1 MVYYAIQKTNGW
13 KNISS
18 EKLEK
23 VFTMGEEYKKV
34 LDLGKTEREFVE
46 LATSF
51 AKECGFIDA
60 RLKDTLVPGDKVY
73 YLNRHKNIV
82 LAVIGKEDILKGIN
96 YIVSHIDSPRLDL
109 KQNPL
114 YEEFELAYMKTH
126 YYGGIKKY
134 QWASIP
140 LALHGVVVLSNGEK
154 VKVVIGEHEDDPV
167 FTVPDILPHLD
178 RKVQGDRTAREVI
191 KGEELQIIVGSIP
204 TTINDEEIKDSVKY
218 AILEKLNDIYGIV
231 EEDFISA
238 ELELVPSQK
247 AKDVG
252 LDRSLIGAYGQDDR
266 ICAYTSLRA
275 ILDMQDVPERTA
287 VCFLADKEETGSDGS
302 TGLQSD
308 FIDYF
313 TADMIFKT
321 KRIYSDLYLKETLW
335 NSKALS
341 SDVNAGID
349 PIFKSVHDEQ
359 NAPKLGYGVV
369 IVKYT
374 GSGGKYG
381 TNDADAE
388 YVGEIRKMLND
399 NGVLWQTGM
408 LGKVDEGGGG
418 TVAKYLAKKG
428 ISTIDIGPA
437 LLAMHSPFEIS
448 SKLDV
453 FETYKAYKAFYRG
466 EKKDKTKYI
475 AKSNKIY
482 L

>member
-1 MVYYAIQKTNGW
+1 MLYKKTNGW

-18 EKLEK
+18 EKMEK

-204 TTINDEEIKDSVKY
+204 ATINDEEVKDLVKY

-275 ILDMQDVPERTA
+275 ILDIQDVPERTA

-349 PIFKSVHDEQ
+349 PIFKSVHDTQ

-388 YVGEIRKMLND
+388 YVGEIRKILND

-453 FETYKAYKAFYRG
+453 FETYKAYKAFYKG

>member
-1 MVYYAIQKTNGW
+1 MLYKKTNGW

-18 EKLEK
+18 EKMEK

-34 LDLGKTEREFVE
+34 LDLGKIEREFVE

-114 YEEFELAYMKTH
+114 YEELELAYMKTH

-204 TTINDEEIKDSVKY
+204 ATINDEEIKDSVKY

>member
-1 MVYYAIQKTNGW
+1 MLYKKTNGW

-18 EKLEK
+18 EKMEK

-114 YEEFELAYMKTH
+114 YEELELAYMKTH

-453 FETYKAYKAFYRG
+453 FETYRAYKAFYRG

>member
-1 MVYYAIQKTNGW
+1 MLYKKVNGW
-13 KNISS
+13 KDISP
-18 EKLEK
+18 EK
-23 VFTMGEEYKKV
+23 VEEIFTMGEEYKKV
-34 LDLGKTEREFVE
+34 LDIGKTEREFIDFSVE
-46 LATSF
+46 L
-51 AKECGFIDA
+51 AKECGFVDA
-60 RLKDTLVPGDKVY
+60 RMKDSFVPGDKIY
-73 YLNRHKNIV
+73 YVNREKNV
-82 LAVIGKEDILKGIN
+82 ALVVIGKEDILKGIN
-96 YIVSHIDSPRLDL
+96 YVVSHIDSPRLDL
-109 KQNPL
+109 KANPL

-140 LALHGVVVLSNGEK
+140 LALHGVVILRDGRRVNI
-154 VKVVIGEHEDDPV
+154 VIGEHEDDPV

-178 RKVQGDRTAREVI
+178 RVIQGDRKARDVI

-204 TTINDEEIKDSVKY
+204 SVIKDKEIKDLVKY
-218 AILEKLNDIYGIV
+218 GVLERLNKAYGMT

-252 LDRSLIGAYGQDDR
+252 IDRSLIGAYGQDDR
-266 ICAYTSLRA
+266 ICGYTSLRA
-275 ILDMQDVPERTA
+275 ILDIDEIPERTA

-302 TGLQSD
+302 TGLQSQYLE
-308 FIDYF
+308 YF
-313 TADMIFKT
+313 TSNIIAKT
-321 KRIYSDLYLKETLW
+321 KNMYSDLYLKETLW

-341 SDVNAGID
+341 SDVTVGID
-349 PIFKSVHDEQ
+349 PIFKSVNDPQ
-359 NAPKLGYGVV
+359 NTASLNYGIV
-369 IVKYT
+369 ITKYT

-388 YVGEIRKMLND
+388 YVGEIRKLLND
-399 NGVLWQTGM
+399 SGIKWQTGM
-408 LGKVDEGGGG
+408 LGKIDEGGGG

-428 ISTIDIGPA
+428 IKTIDVGPA
-437 LLAMHSPFEIS
+437 LLAMHSPFEVS

-453 FETYKAYKAFYRG
+453 YETYRAYKAFFEG
-466 EKKDKTKYI
+466 IKHDEKKYI

>member
-1 MVYYAIQKTNGW
+1 MLYKKTNGW

-18 EKLEK
+18 EKMEK

-204 TTINDEEIKDSVKY
+204 ATINDEEVKDLVKY

>member
-1 MVYYAIQKTNGW
+1 MLYKKVNGW
-13 KNISS
+13 KDISS
-18 EKLEK
+18 EKVEK
-23 VFTMGEEYKKV
+23 IFSMGEEYKKV
-34 LDLGKTEREFVE
+34 LDIGKTEREFVDFSIE
-46 LATSF
+46 L

-60 RLKDTLVPGDKVY
+60 RFKETLVPGDKVY
-73 YLNRHKNIV
+73 YVNREKNAV
-82 LAVIGKEDILKGIN
+82 LAVIGKEDILHGIN
-96 YIVSHIDSPRLDL
+96 YVVSHIDSPRLDL
-109 KQNPL
+109 KANPL

-140 LALHGVVVLSNGEK
+140 LALHGVVVLGDGRR
-154 VKVVIGEHEDDPV
+154 VKIVIGEHEDDPV

-178 RKVQGDRTAREVI
+178 RIVQGERKAREVI

-204 TTINDEEIKDSVKY
+204 SVIKNDEIKELVKY
-218 AILEKLNDIYGIV
+218 SVLERLNEAYGIV

-266 ICAYTSLRA
+266 ICGYTSLRA
-275 ILDMQDVPERTA
+275 ILDIDGIPERTA

-302 TGLQSD
+302 TGLQSQYLE
-308 FIDYF
+308 YF
-313 TADMIFKT
+313 TSDIIAKT
-321 KRIYSDLYLKETLW
+321 KGVYSDLYLKKTLW

-341 SDVNAGID
+341 SDVTVGID
-349 PIFKSVHDEQ
+349 PVFKSVNDPQ
-359 NAPKLGYGVV
+359 NVAQLNYGIV
-369 IVKYT
+369 ITKYT
-374 GSGGKYG
+374 GSGGKYS

-388 YVGEIRKMLND
+388 YVGEIRKLLND
-399 NGVLWQTGM
+399 HGIKWQTGM
-408 LGKVDEGGGG
+408 LGKIDEGGGG
-418 TVAKYLAKKG
+418 TVAKYLAMKG
-428 ISTIDIGPA
+428 IRTIDVGPA

-453 FETYKAYKAFYRG
+453 YETYRAYKVFFEEPKHE
-466 EKKDKTKYI
+466 EKKYI
-475 AKSNKIY
+475 TKSNKIY

>member
-1 MVYYAIQKTNGW
+1 MLYKKTNGW

-18 EKLEK
+18 EKMEK

-140 LALHGVVVLSNGEK
+140 LALHGVVILSNGEK

-204 TTINDEEIKDSVKY
+204 ATINDEEVKDLVKY

-453 FETYKAYKAFYRG
+453 FETYRAYKAFYRG

>member
-1 MVYYAIQKTNGW
+1 MLYKKTNGW

-18 EKLEK
+18 EKMEK

-204 TTINDEEIKDSVKY
+204 ATINDEEIKDSVKY

-287 VCFLADKEETGSDGS
+287 VCLLADKEETGSDGS

-453 FETYKAYKAFYRG
+453 FETYRAYKAFYRG